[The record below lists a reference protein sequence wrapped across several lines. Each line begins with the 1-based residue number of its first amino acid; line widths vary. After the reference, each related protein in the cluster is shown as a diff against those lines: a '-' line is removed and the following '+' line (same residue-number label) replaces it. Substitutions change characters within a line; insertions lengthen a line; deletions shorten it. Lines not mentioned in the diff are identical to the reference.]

1 MDKVLFLFHR
11 KPGFTRQE
19 FFDHYLQ
26 DHAPLGLRLT
36 KTMDGYTVNL
46 TDVGEPDPDGPDA
59 ITEVW
64 TASSADFMD
73 PKKSFA
79 TREDAK
85 ELMADHDSFIGPY
98 DAYLVEERIVRS
110 RDSTAALGTKS
121 PGVKRVAMY
130 SEGESAPAPGSD
142 VSDVVEH
149 RVLEILTPGAPPVD
163 LIVST
168 WAPTLDALG
177 PASGRSYLVSEYRQK
192 EPVA

>member
-1 MDKVLFLFHR
+1 MLFLFHR
-11 KPGFTRQE
+11 KDGLTRQE

-46 TDVGEPDPDGPDA
+46 TDVGEPDAGAPDA

-64 TASSADFMD
+64 TKSASDFMD
-73 PKKSFA
+73 PHKSFETA
-79 TREDAK
+79 EQAK

-98 DAYLVEERIVRS
+98 DAYLVDERIVLGG
-110 RDSTAALGTKS
+110 AAVAPLATRS
-121 PGVKRVAMY
+121 PGAKRVSLHPA
-130 SEGESAPAPGSD
+130 GEPPPAAGPEVTD
-142 VSDVVEH
+142 LVEH
-149 RVLEILTPGAPPVD
+149 RVLSVLTPGSPAVD

-168 WAPTLDALG
+168 WAPTIEALG
-177 PASGRSYLVSEYRQK
+177 PSAGQAYLVSEYRQK

>member
-11 KPGFTRQE
+11 KPGLTRQE

-46 TDVGEPDPDGPDA
+46 TDVGDPDPEGPDA

-64 TASSADFMD
+64 TASAADFMD
-73 PKKSFA
+73 VDKSFETPEQA
-79 TREDAK
+79 A
-85 ELMADHDSFIGPY
+85 ELMADHNSFIGPY

-110 RDSTAALGTKS
+110 SDSTASLGARS
-121 PGVKRVAMY
+121 PGVKRVALY
-130 SEGESAPAPGSD
+130 GEGEAAPEAGPD

-149 RVLEILTPGAPPVD
+149 RVLQVLTPGAPPVD
-163 LIVST
+163 VIVSA

-177 PASGRSYLVSEYRQK
+177 PATGRAYLVSEYRQK
-192 EPVA
+192 QPVA